1 MLNIE
6 RIKNFIQSANINFL
20 FGSGLSRPYLNTL
33 GDIERW
39 LTELNTDDNLENSI
53 ITASIYKEYFDGV
66 IYPNHP
72 DEIDLRNLIDS
83 DYSNVIK
90 NYSAFLHYWNEII
103 ARRGSN
109 LLNKQINIFTTNID
123 LFVESAAET
132 SRIEFNDGFRG
143 VMNPIFDEGNF
154 QKSYSKTSSHFQ
166 HTSEIPVFNLL
177 KLHGSVNWI
186 ASATNSSDIKCDIT
200 LRLLKKIE
208 EVLKSIDEKY
218 FIEIE
223 SKDTIK
229 TLKKKSQDIIS
240 KHKPLTASVYDDFNK
255 YYNEI
260 IMVNPTK
267 RKFRETVLDLHFY
280 ELMRLYS
287 NALEKENSI
296 LFTQGFSFADEHIA
310 KITLRAAETNP
321 TLLVII
327 FCYGNADKEKYEK
340 NLKFENGGS
349 KNNNIWIVTPEAFVN
364 VNAKDDSHKKDLE
377 KVYQKFDFAT
387 INEVYKWIGKLIPI
401 KNYGK

>member
-1 MLNIE
+1 MLHIE

-39 LTELNTDDNLENSI
+39 LTELSTDINLENTI
-53 ITASIYKEYFDGV
+53 ISASIYRAYFTGV
-66 IYPNHP
+66 IYPNYQK
-72 DEIDLRNLIDS
+72 EIEKRDLLD
-83 DYSNVIK
+83 DHYSNVVK

-123 LFVESAAET
+123 LFVERAAEA

-186 ASATNSSDIKCDIT
+186 ASAENNSEIKCDT
-200 LRLLKKIE
+200 HLALLNQIRE
-208 EVLKSIDEKY
+208 ILKSIDEKY
-218 FIEIE
+218 FIDIE
-223 SKDTIK
+223 PKDTIR
-229 TLKKKSQDIIS
+229 TLKRKAQRIVRKDNT
-240 KHKPLTASVYDDFNK
+240 LTPSIYDDFNK

-267 RKFRETVLDLHFY
+267 RKFKETVLDLHFY

-296 LFTQGFSFADEHIA
+296 LFVQGFSFADEHIA

-321 TLLVII
+321 TLLIII
-327 FCYGNADKEKYEK
+327 FCFEETDKEKYEK
-340 NLKFENGGS
+340 YLKFDTGGS
-349 KNNNIWIVTPEAFVN
+349 KNNNIWIVTPESFIDVN
-364 VNAKDDSHKKDLE
+364 GKDDLHKKELA
-377 KVYQKFDFAT
+377 KIYQQFDFAT
-387 INEVYKWIGKLIPI
+387 INEVYNWIGRLIPI
-401 KNYGK
+401 RNYGK

>member
-1 MLNIE
+1 MLHIE

-39 LTELNTDDNLENSI
+39 LTKLSTDINLENTI
-53 ITASIYKEYFDGV
+53 ISASIYREYFTGV
-66 IYPNHP
+66 IYPNYQK
-72 DEIDLRNLIDS
+72 EIEKRDFLDD

-123 LFVESAAET
+123 LFVERAAEA

-143 VMNPIFDEGNF
+143 IMNPIFDEGNF

-186 ASATNSSDIKCDIT
+186 ASAENNSEIKCDT
-200 LRLLKKIE
+200 NLALLNQIAE
-208 EVLKSIDEKY
+208 ILESIDKKY
-218 FIEIE
+218 FINIE
-223 SKDTIK
+223 SKDTIRA
-229 TLKKKSQDIIS
+229 LKKKAQDMIS
-240 KHKPLTASVYDDFNK
+240 KNKTLTSSMYDDFNK

-267 RKFRETVLDLHFY
+267 RKFKETVLDLHFY

-296 LFTQGFSFADEHIA
+296 LFVQGFSFADEHIA

-321 TLLVII
+321 TLLIII
-327 FCYGNADKEKYEK
+327 FCFGETDKEKYEK
-340 NLKFENGGS
+340 YLKFDNGGS
-349 KNNNIWIVTPEAFVN
+349 KNNNIWIVTPESFIN
-364 VNAKDDSHKKDLE
+364 VNSKDDLHKKELE
-377 KVYQKFDFAT
+377 KIYQQFDFAT
-387 INEVYKWIGKLIPI
+387 INEVYNWIGRLIPI
-401 KNYGK
+401 RNYGK